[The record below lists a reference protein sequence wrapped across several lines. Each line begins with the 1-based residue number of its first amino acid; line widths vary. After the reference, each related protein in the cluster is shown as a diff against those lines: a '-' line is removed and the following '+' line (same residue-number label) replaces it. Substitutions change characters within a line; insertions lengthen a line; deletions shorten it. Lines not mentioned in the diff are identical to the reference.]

1 MAISDILVVV
11 LLSGAIL
18 VAIGC
23 DRKNQEPDS
32 PKDTVAATIAATN
45 ESTTA
50 NPNEVTPKPL
60 EGPAD
65 PGMTEQLR
73 LFIQEHS
80 RLPADFAEFSR
91 ARLDSVPRVP
101 QGMKWAID
109 PVTQEVKLVKQ

>member
-1 MAISDILVVV
+1 MKDALPVIWLAA
-11 LLSGAIL
+11 AIL
-18 VAIGC
+18 VTAGC
-23 DRKNQEPDS
+23 NRKGQQTS
-32 PKDTVAATIAATN
+32 VKDNAVATVAPAN
-45 ESTTA
+45 EA
-50 NPNEVTPKPL
+50 VTPAINEGSQAL

-73 LFIQEHS
+73 TFIQEHG

-109 PVTQEVKLVKQ
+109 SVTQEVKLVKQ

>member
-1 MAISDILVVV
+1 MKDVLPVIWLV
-11 LLSGAIL
+11 GAIL
-18 VAIGC
+18 ALIGC
-23 DRKNQEPDS
+23 HKQTQETSTKN
-32 PKDTVAATIAATN
+32 TATATIAATN
-45 ESTTA
+45 EAITSEINQTTQ
-50 NPNEVTPKPL
+50 PL

-73 LFIQEHS
+73 TFIREHG

-109 PVTQEVKLVKQ
+109 PATQEVKLVKQ